1 MKNRKKRN
9 YITLIILV
17 AIVAFFYLWTLFKAN
32 ILGAVRKE
40 KFVFLKKNDKMLVGD
55 KAYVVISSK
64 QMKETLE
71 AFGHNEKISKKILTI

>member
-32 ILGAVRKE
+32 ILGV
-40 KFVFLKKNDKMLVGD
+40 
-55 KAYVVISSK
+55 
-64 QMKETLE
+64 
-71 AFGHNEKISKKILTI
+71 